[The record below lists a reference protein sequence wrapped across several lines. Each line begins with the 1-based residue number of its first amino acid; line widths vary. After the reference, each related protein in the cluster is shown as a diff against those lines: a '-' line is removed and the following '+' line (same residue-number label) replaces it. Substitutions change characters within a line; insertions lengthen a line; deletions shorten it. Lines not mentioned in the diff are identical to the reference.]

1 MGEMT
6 NWSQEEKQA
15 WAVSKLIEKQTE
27 IGRIPHK
34 DDFDIVTLSRI
45 KAFLGPWPNALVK
58 AGLKEAKPKPSK
70 KKKRSPKNSQS
81 QNNSKKKDE
90 KQKEDF

>member
-6 NWSQEEKQA
+6 NWSQEEKQV

-34 DDFDIVTLSRI
+34 DDFDVVTLSRI

-58 AGLKEAKPKPSK
+58 AGLKEAKPKPLK
-70 KKKRSPKNSQS
+70 KKKRSAKGLHTQDNCKKN
-81 QNNSKKKDE
+81 NE
-90 KQKEDF
+90 K